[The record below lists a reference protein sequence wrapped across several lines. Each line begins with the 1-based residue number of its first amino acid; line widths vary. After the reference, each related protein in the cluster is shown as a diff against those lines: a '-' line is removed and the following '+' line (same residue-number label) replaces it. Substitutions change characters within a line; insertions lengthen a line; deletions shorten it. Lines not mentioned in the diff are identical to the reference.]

1 MEAQSSV
8 AVMAHSE
15 EPQDDGFLMFSSMEG
30 FIDEIVERADQGY
43 IGSEDA
49 AMAVTS
55 QCNSSC
61 GCYSKS
67 SPCC

>member
-1 MEAQSSV
+1 MKGQSSV
-8 AVMAHSE
+8 AVVAPGE

-43 IGSEDA
+43 IGSEDPL
-49 AMAVTS
+49 MRHTS
-55 QCNSSC
+55 NCNSSC
-61 GCYSKS
+61 GCYSRS